1 MAKKKVKSD
10 SNKLSRHESNIKAI
24 LSLLVLLL
32 AFAVLLIFNTY
43 QENIIYASFKWFIS
57 LAVVLF
63 AFLLALLFLINP
75 QKKH

>member
-1 MAKKKVKSD
+1 MAKKKVKLN
-10 SNKLSRHESNIKAI
+10 SNKLSHHENNIKAI

-43 QENIIYASFKWFIS
+43 QENIIYSSFKWFVS